1 MSQAVGEAKS
11 DQGSARSMAEQAM
24 ATDISGNH
32 ASWWRSEILAGL
44 FCSALSVLAT
54 ALFLPRQSLWIDEID
69 QLGGLTLSPL
79 EVVRWLAGWS
89 NHDFMVP
96 TDCMPPLSYWVGWL
110 WSRVF
115 GLGEI
120 QLRWLGATCVAL
132 STLIVFWTAREAW
145 GLASGFAAGLL
156 FALSPNVITMGV
168 EIRAYPLYL
177 LTSAAT
183 LWCFTRLLRDPRQF
197 RTAWVIGLVAC
208 GIFDIYTHFFGLAL
222 IGSCLLVTLVV
233 VASRG
238 GKIGPILAAAGL
250 IGIATLGVLPFAM
263 ASFRIYALEGNAVQT
278 ATAINAADLVKLIYR
293 LFAGPPTSLSP
304 WAVAA
309 SLMGA
314 ALGGVASLAPKHRG
328 NTAGMGLI
336 SALTAGFVVVLGAR
350 FVLSALDTLAPRYN
364 LWMVPAFIL
373 VLSSGLAAETR
384 TFRSLALAGIVL
396 LTASSGYSTMEL
408 AVRGDYFAHNPH
420 RQIQATIRAL
430 GRDNVALI
438 HDGPSWNYDLYLS
451 LRYACGPDLR
461 QYSYEDGDSQGIRV
475 IDLPRKLRQADPME
489 LDSEYLVVVSSRA
502 VKSWEIVDHLRSGSS
517 PVKEGF
523 VARSLAASGNWIE
536 VERKVMVAFVAA
548 RMNVFERVSRG
559 PITRKSVK
567 RSAQGERGLDF
578 PHAHVVD
585 RRSDQAGAPREES
598 TTRHRSK

>member
-1 MSQAVGEAKS
+1 MSEPVLTATTEA
-11 DQGSARSMAEQAM
+11 GSA
-24 ATDISGNH
+24 GNIVPVSLSAVH
-32 ASWWRSEILAGL
+32 SQDRGSVRHREILIGL
-44 FCSALSVLAT
+44 FCSALCVIST
-54 ALFLPRQSLWIDEID
+54 SLFLPHQALWLDEID
-69 QLGGLTLSPL
+69 QLGGLTLGPRD
-79 EVVRWLAGWS
+79 VVSWLAGWTQ
-89 NHDFMVP
+89 HDFLVD
-96 TDCMPPLSYWVGWL
+96 TDTSPPLSYWVGWL

-222 IGSCLLVTLVV
+222 IGSCLLVTLIV
-233 VASRG
+233 VALRG
-238 GKIGPILAAAGL
+238 GRMGPIVIALGL
-250 IGIATLGVLPFAM
+250 IGIASLGVLPFAM
-263 ASFRIYALEGNAVQT
+263 ASFKIRSYQGNPT
-278 ATAINAADLVKLIYR
+278 ATSTSISNAADLVKLIYR

-438 HDGPSWNYDLYLS
+438 HDGPDWNYDLYLS
-451 LRYACGPDLR
+451 VRYAIGPDFR
-461 QYSYEDGDSQGIRV
+461 QYCYKDGNSREIRV
-475 IDLPRKLRQADPME
+475 VEFPDKRVQTDLTA
-489 LDSEYLVVVSSRA
+489 LDQDYLVVVSSRA
-502 VKSWEIVDHLRSGSS
+502 VKSWEIVDHLRRGSS
-517 PVKEGF
+517 PVDEGW
-523 VARSLAASGNWIE
+523 VTRSLAASENWKE
-536 VERKVMVAFVAA
+536 VERRVMVSFVSAK
-548 RMNVFERVSRG
+548 MTVFKKVSPG
-559 PITRKSVK
+559 GNPVSVHH
-567 RSAQGERGLDF
+567 S
-578 PHAHVVD
+578 
-585 RRSDQAGAPREES
+585 REIQ
-598 TTRHRSK
+598 